1 MADITTKYA
10 GLILRNPIIV
20 GSCGLTN
27 SVEDIKKLESS
38 GAAAVVLKSI
48 FEEEIQLDAKDSL
61 YKAQKDNLLYA
72 SHSETFDY
80 IDQQTQKDSLEKY
93 VKLIKD
99 TKKQVYIPVIA
110 SINCVTPYVW
120 TDFAAKIQDAGVDA
134 IELNIFINPFDASKI
149 STEETYAFIVKEV
162 KLKISVPVTV
172 KISNYLSR
180 PVTVMNNLSSEGV
193 DGIVLF
199 NRFYQS
205 DIDIQ
210 KEEVIDGNKFSNP
223 EEYLTS
229 LKWIAMLSG
238 KIKTDF
244 AASTGIYNGETL
256 VKFLLAG
263 AKAVQV
269 VSVLYKN
276 GFDQINIMLSF
287 LEKWMAEKGYG
298 YIDQFSGKLNK
309 SHIANQ
315 ASFERIQFMR
325 YFSGIE

>member
-10 GLILRNPIIV
+10 GLLLRNPIIV
-20 GSCGLTN
+20 GSCSLTQ

-48 FEEEIQLDAKDSL
+48 FEEEMQMEAKDN
-61 YKAQKDNLLYA
+61 YYQAQKDKLLYA

-80 IDQQTQKDSLEKY
+80 IDQQIQKDSLDKY
-93 VKLIKD
+93 VKLIRD
-99 TKKQVYIPVIA
+99 TKKKVYIPVIA

-120 TDFAAKIQDAGVDA
+120 TDFAGKIQDAGADA
-134 IELNIFINPFDASKI
+134 IELNIFINPFDKSKSNTEEIYTHILKEVHSKI
-149 STEETYAFIVKEV
+149 SI
-162 KLKISVPVTV
+162 PVTV
-172 KISNYLSR
+172 KISQYLSR
-180 PVTVMNNLSSEGV
+180 PGIIIDNLSSAGV
-193 DGIVLF
+193 NGIVLF

-205 DIDIQ
+205 DIDIN
-210 KEEVIDGNKFSNP
+210 KEEVVDGNKFSNP

-238 KIKTDF
+238 KIKVDF
-244 AASTGIYNGETL
+244 AASTGVHDGETMIKL
-256 VKFLLAG
+256 LLAG

-276 GFDQINIMLSF
+276 GFEQINTMLSV
-287 LEKWMAEKGYG
+287 LEKWMEKKGYG
-298 YIDQFSGKLNK
+298 YIDQFAGKLDN
-309 SHIANQ
+309 SHIKNHA
-315 ASFERIQFMR
+315 AYERIQFMR